1 MSRHAAPQSSKAGNI
16 PFKPITHHR
25 CTPMPATPIAEVRA
39 APARCM
45 STPRMDPREYAG
57 MVSAAATSQSVSPM
71 DPIEKKGSQ
80 SSELS

>member
-1 MSRHAAPQSSKAGNI
+1 
-16 PFKPITHHR
+16 
-25 CTPMPATPIAEVRA
+25 
-39 APARCM
+39 
-45 STPRMDPREYAG
+45 MDPREYAG